1 MPNPTKLHAEFAWAY
16 NHRVWGCCIRS
27 KKKYNIPSV
36 HLSRENSPMRGTLSL
51 RLGTLKSKVAW
62 LRQPFRPASSAFP
75 SHSPDNV
82 RDLKSQ
88 PRCFGGHPSKG
99 ATSGNGCG
107 GGLLEALG
115 MPDLWFARISMH
127 SDEDKRV
134 FSKGYFEVSLRTTT
148 AC

>member
-1 MPNPTKLHAEFAWAY
+1 M
-16 NHRVWGCCIRS
+16 
-27 KKKYNIPSV
+27 
-36 HLSRENSPMRGTLSL
+36 

-62 LRQPFRPASSAFP
+62 PRQHFLPASSAFP

-82 RDLKSQ
+82 RDLKSK

-115 MPDLWFARISMH
+115 MPALWFARISMH
-127 SDEDKRV
+127 SDEDKRI
-134 FSKGYFEVSLRTTT
+134 VSLHTTT
-148 AC
+148 ACYEELFFLLQPCLAVRGVKQLRCRECSYTLFVLFFP